1 MPFNVCAAQKFVER
15 FGRTDDSLCMLG
27 EQIEEAIFPRHEF
40 SKPVQHLRSIDCHKA
55 VIEHAV
61 GREKPLATDVMGL
74 PPDHASHQRLPQRLS
89 SIGHSFRATVFT
101 IAERVG
107 VIKCSYEHSIFAK

>member
-1 MPFNVCAAQKFVER
+1 MPFNVCAAQKFVEG
-15 FGRTDDSLCMLG
+15 FGRTDDSLCVLS

-61 GREKPLATDVMGL
+61 GREKPLATDVTGTSTGSCVPSKADAARIIDWPLLPGNGL
-74 PPDHASHQRLPQRLS
+74 YDRRASWCHQMF
-89 SIGHSFRATVFT
+89 I
-101 IAERVG
+101 
-107 VIKCSYEHSIFAK
+107 